1 MKKCFLFFILI
12 IIITTSCKTT
22 YISAGGTLDIGKFA
36 QSAKSFDDPERGYG
50 FNIEAGQG
58 WNDEDMIIA
67 NFSFLG
73 YSETGSDGTKLY
85 FGAIEYAKFK
95 KINRFRLMYGGGI
108 GQHLNFPITIVIPA
122 RIGLFYEFP
131 REKNFQFHVGIIER
145 PQFYF
150 YDKKLNNGLTLT
162 AGVRF

>member
-1 MKKCFLFFILI
+1 MKFFFFFFIILI
-12 IIITTSCKTT
+12 TFTTSCKTT
-22 YISAGGTLDIGKFA
+22 YISTGGTLDIGKFA
-36 QSAKSFDDPERGYG
+36 QSFDDTERGYG
-50 FNIEAGQG
+50 FNIEGGQG

-85 FGAIEYAKFK
+85 FAALEYAKFK

-108 GQHLNFPITIVIPA
+108 GQHLNFPISLVIPA

-131 REKNFQFHVGIIER
+131 QERNFQFHVGIIER

>member
-1 MKKCFLFFILI
+1 MKNCLLFFILTI
-12 IIITTSCKTT
+12 TMTTSCKTT

-36 QSAKSFDDPERGYG
+36 QRFDEPERGYG
-50 FNIEAGQG
+50 FNIEGGQG
-58 WNDEDMIIA
+58 WNGEDMILA

-85 FGAIEYAKFK
+85 FAAIEYAKFK

-108 GQHLNFPITIVIPA
+108 GYHLNFPLSVLIPA
-122 RIGLFYEFP
+122 RVGLFYEFP
-131 REKNFQFHVGIIER
+131 QEKKYQFHVGIIER
-145 PQFYF
+145 PQFFF

-162 AGVRF
+162 AGMRF